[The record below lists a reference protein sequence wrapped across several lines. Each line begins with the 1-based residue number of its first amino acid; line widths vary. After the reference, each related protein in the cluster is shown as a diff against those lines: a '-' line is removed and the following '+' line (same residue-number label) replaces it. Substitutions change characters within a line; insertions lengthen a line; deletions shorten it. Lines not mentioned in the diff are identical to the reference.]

1 MSEPDSPTKEEAL
14 RRISEPEGD
23 HELHSV
29 LERMRVHHPHLWEV
43 LHRVHLSDEA
53 NPARLEDWRCL
64 RDHRRKGRHLLDTAT
79 AIAFLHNLRI
89 GMRDSS

>member
-53 NPARLEDWRCL
+53 NPARLEDWR
-64 RDHRRKGRHLLDTAT
+64 RAPKGSQEDVWVEHYDEAVAVLAMGL
-79 AIAFLHNLRI
+79 
-89 GMRDSS
+89 G